1 VTSEVAIPRHLAIIM
16 DGNGRWAEQRGQH
29 RNKGHEAGAESVRD
43 ITRACGEL
51 GVEVLTLYSFS
62 TENWGRPEDEVQA
75 LMALLARYLTDEIGE
90 LMDMGVRLRAIGEL
104 HRLPDSVRLLLDQ
117 VSTATSQNDGL
128 ILQLALSYGSRAEI
142 AAAVRSIAR
151 DVEAGAMEVDAIDEM
166 TIAGRLYTGSLPD
179 PDLVIRT
186 SGEMRLSNFLLWQ
199 LAYAEILVTEVL
211 WPDFRR
217 PELEEALR
225 VYGSRNR
232 RFGKT
237 RAQLGDAS

>member
-1 VTSEVAIPRHLAIIM
+1 MTSEVAIPRHLAIIM

>member
-1 VTSEVAIPRHLAIIM
+1 M